1 MKLIHRL
8 MGAAL
13 ALSAGNAIASDDVLF
28 TQWPSVAKVDLDD
41 TALTALM
48 KEGANAKISLV
59 AADAAKVSVNAQVL
73 TFPLEPGLVVQFH
86 RKDAYVT
93 EDGSTVWY
101 GVSAQ
106 RGRKGDASEIDD
118 DPMNS
123 VMLVQ
128 NGEKLTGNL
137 HFAHRMFK
145 LRPTHGDA
153 HALVEVDL
161 RLLPPE
167 HPDEFKSLPTV
178 AMGPT
183 ADNGKAI
190 STIRVMVVITSAAQA
205 ASGDANGLINLAIA
219 ETNQGY
225 ANSGVEISMVKAG
238 AYSTTYVSSSSFS
251 TDLSRFRG
259 TSDGYMDSFHATRN
273 SIAADVA
280 VLLINNASS
289 CGLASGIGSTAST
302 AFAAAHWDCATGY
315 YSFGHEVG
323 HLQSARHDPAAD
335 PTNPP
340 YAYGHGYRYDSGGWR
355 TIMAYNCPAG
365 CTRINYWSNPGKTY
379 GGVPMG
385 TTTKHHNQRVL
396 QNTKATIAAFR

>member
-1 MKLIHRL
+1 MNVIHRL

-13 ALSAGNAIASDDVLF
+13 VLSASCVSASDDVLY

-48 KEGANAKISLV
+48 KDGANASISLV

-73 TFPLEPGLVVQFH
+73 TFPLAPGLVAQFH

-93 EDGSTVWY
+93 EDGATVWY
-101 GVSAQ
+101 GISEQ
-106 RGRKGDASEIDD
+106 RGRKGGDGEIDD
-118 DPMNS
+118 DPLAS
-123 VMLVQ
+123 AMLVQ
-128 NGEKLTGNL
+128 NGEKLTGNIL
-137 HFAHRMFK
+137 YADRMFK
-145 LRPTHGDA
+145 LRPTHGDP

-161 RLLPPE
+161 RLLPPD
-167 HPDEFKSLPTV
+167 HPEEFKSLPVV
-178 AMGPT
+178 AMGPV
-183 ADNGKAI
+183 ADSGKAI

-205 ASGDANGLINLAIA
+205 ASGDASGLINLAIA
-219 ETNQGY
+219 ETNRGY
-225 ANSGVEISMVKAG
+225 TNSGVEISMVKAG
-238 AYSTTYVSSSSFS
+238 AYSTTYRESGSFS
-251 TDLSRFRG
+251 TDLARFRG
-259 TSDGYMDSFHATRN
+259 TSDGYMDSFHSTRN

-280 VLLINNASS
+280 VLLINNSSS

-335 PTNPP
+335 PTTTP
-340 YAYGHGYRYDSGGWR
+340 YAYGHGYRYDAGGWR
-355 TIMAYNCPAG
+355 TIMAYACPNG